1 MLFFMLPY
9 KFAVCS
15 LVAGRV
21 LAGMDTLGCFDDNL
35 QKGGVHTP
43 FICNNFIG
51 ENVNYSDMKINMQQ
65 ERPIKSKEISVICVS
80 FSVSLLLTREY
91 IV

>member
-1 MLFFMLPY
+1 MRRFFMLPY

-15 LVAGRV
+15 LVAV
-21 LAGMDTLGCFDDNL
+21 LAGMDTLGFFDDNL

-51 ENVNYSDMKINMQQ
+51 EYVNYSDIKINMQQ
-65 ERPIKSKEISVICVS
+65 KRSMTSRD
-80 FSVSLLLTREY
+80 FS
-91 IV
+91 

>member
-51 ENVNYSDMKINMQQ
+51 EYVNYSDIKINMQQ
-65 ERPIKSKEISVICVS
+65 KRSMTSRD
-80 FSVSLLLTREY
+80 FS
-91 IV
+91 